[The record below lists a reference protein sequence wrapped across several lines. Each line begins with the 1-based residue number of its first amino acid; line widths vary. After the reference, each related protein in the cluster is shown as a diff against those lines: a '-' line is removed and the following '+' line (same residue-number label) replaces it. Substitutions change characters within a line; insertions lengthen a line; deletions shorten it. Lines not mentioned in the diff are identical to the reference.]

1 MRELQ
6 TLTES
11 ASILIPHRVIL
22 QVDLLLFAFVVNESE
37 GDWYQVL
44 LLALEQECR
53 LWLLQMLLSLLALED
68 VFVVR
73 IEIRD

>member
-11 ASILIPHRVIL
+11 ARILIPHRVVL
-22 QVDLLLFAFVVNESE
+22 QVDLLLFAFIVDESE
-37 GDWYQVL
+37 GHGYQVL